1 MNVTEQRSRRGPR
14 RQSLI
19 PVAVASLLI
28 ITLLDSIASVLR
40 HLFPAF
46 PLFAQSFLILRRH
59 FLPAIPI
66 SLDSVLISRA

>member
-19 PVAVASLLI
+19 PVASLLI

-59 FLPAIPI
+59 FLPAILI
-66 SLDSVLISRA
+66 SLDSVFISRA